1 MTALILAAAVI
12 LYLVFYFTY
21 GRFMERK
28 VIGKSG
34 QEPPSKRF
42 FDGVDYVPANKFV
55 LFGHHFASIAGVGP
69 IVGPTMAM
77 VYGWLP
83 GLLWVW
89 FGNIFLGAVHD
100 YFSLAASVR
109 YDGKSIQY
117 VAQRLLGKITGR
129 SFAWFILFLCVLVV
143 AAFAAVAGKTF
154 VTTPGA
160 ATSFLFMSVAALVLG
175 VLLYRTKIPFWVST
189 LIGIVMLTGCV
200 FAGTVLKVAIPL
212 EWWMVIFFLYIVIA
226 SSIPVNV
233 LLQPRDYLNS
243 FLLYF
248 GLAVGGAAAIFGFR
262 AFDVPAVSTW
272 APKLLG
278 FGKNMVATPFWP
290 AIILIVACG
299 SISGFHSLVA
309 SGSSSK
315 QLGEEKDS
323 LFIGFGTMF
332 TEGVLATLVIVAVA
346 GFGFLALQ
354 KNGVAISSS
363 LLETLTRPGEWP
375 AAYTSRFFTG
385 LGGAAGVF
393 INSYSAMVNHV
404 LGISFQ
410 VMKIFTAM
418 WLASFAMTT
427 LDTSNRLG
435 RYVFAE
441 IVEPLKGKSRILYG
455 TLSNRWVASLVP
467 AALGISL
474 AWTGGWKF
482 LWPAFSAAN
491 QLLASIAL
499 VTAAAWVY
507 KKLNRKHFGILMV
520 PGVLLWITVSVA
532 LGWFLFS
539 IVPVIY
545 AAKPVQGIA
554 IGAMMV
560 VMFIL
565 NIVLLVSF
573 FRNFRERES
582 AQ

>member
-1 MTALILAAAVI
+1 MSAAALI
-12 LYLVFYFTY
+12 
-21 GRFMERK
+21 
-28 VIGKSG
+28 
-34 QEPPSKRF
+34 
-42 FDGVDYVPANKFV
+42 
-55 LFGHHFASIAGVGP
+55 
-69 IVGPTMAM
+69 
-77 VYGWLP
+77 
-83 GLLWVW
+83 
-89 FGNIFLGAVHD
+89 
-100 YFSLAASVR
+100 
-109 YDGKSIQY
+109 
-117 VAQRLLGKITGR
+117 
-129 SFAWFILFLCVLVV
+129 
-143 AAFAAVAGKTF
+143 
-154 VTTPGA
+154 
-160 ATSFLFMSVAALVLG
+160 LG
-175 VLLYRTKIPFWVST
+175 VLLYRTKLPFWTST
-189 LIGIVMLTGCV
+189 LIGVAMLAGCV
-200 FAGTVLKVAIPL
+200 FAGTALKVSLSL
-212 EWWMVIFFLYIVIA
+212 EVWMVIFFFYIVIA

-262 AFDVPAVSTW
+262 AFDIPAVSSW

-278 FGKNMVATPFWP
+278 FGKDLVATPFWP

-315 QLGEEKDS
+315 QLGREEDS

-332 TEGVLATLVIVAVA
+332 TEGVLATLVIVAIA

-354 KNGVAISSS
+354 KNGIAV
-363 LLETLTRPGEWP
+363 PGESIQAITAPGKWA
-375 AAYTSRFFTG
+375 AAYTSTFFAK

-427 LDTSNRLG
+427 LDTSNRLA

-441 IVEPLKGKSRILYG
+441 IVDPLQGKFRRTHRL
-455 TLSNRWVASLVP
+455 LSNRWIASLIP
-467 AALGISL
+467 AALGIAL
-474 AWTGGWKF
+474 AWSGGWLF

-507 KKLNRKHFGILMV
+507 KKLNRKHFGILIV
-520 PGVLLWITVSVA
+520 PGVLLWISVSVA
-532 LGWFLFS
+532 LGWYLFS
-539 IVPVIY
+539 IVPVIH
-545 AAKPVQGIA
+545 AAKPLQGIA
-554 IGAMMV
+554 IGIMMV

-565 NIVLLVSF
+565 NLVLLISF
-573 FRNFRERES
+573 FRNFRKPETE
-582 AQ
+582 A